1 MANSEVLDLV
11 IQSVTSTI
19 TYMLPVVAFLAGV
32 NFVVGWLMSILFGRH
47 SGVRS

>member
-11 IQSVTSTI
+11 MTTVASTV

-32 NFVVGWLMSILFGRH
+32 NWVMTWVYALLFR
-47 SGVRS
+47 SPNVRG